1 MGLEELEVYAK
12 EYNIPI
18 MQKEGI
24 DFMLEYIKKNN
35 ILTILEIGSAIGY
48 SAIRMALLNPNIKI
62 VTVERNIE
70 RYNEAVKNIKKF
82 NLESQITIY
91 NCDAFDLNLDEKF
104 DFIFIDA
111 AKAQYIKFF
120 EKFKINL
127 KNDGTILSDN
137 LNFHGLTHTKERIES
152 RNVRQLVRKI
162 NNYIEFLKNNNEF
175 ITQFYDC
182 GDGIA
187 ISKRRN
193 N

>member
-62 VTVERNIE
+62 VTVERDIE

-137 LNFHGLTHTKERIES
+137 LNFHGLTHTKEKIES

-162 NNYIEFLKNNNEF
+162 NNYIEFLKTNQEF
-175 ITQFYDC
+175 TTQFYDC

-187 ISKRRN
+187 VSKRRN

>member
-48 SAIRMALLNPNIKI
+48 SAIRMALLNSNIKI
-62 VTVERNIE
+62 VTVERDIE
-70 RYNEAVKNIKKF
+70 RYNEAVKNIKKS

-137 LNFHGLTHTKERIES
+137 LNFHGLTHTKEKIES

-162 NNYIEFLKNNNEF
+162 NNYIEFLKTNQEF
-175 ITQFYDC
+175 TTQFYDC

>member
-1 MGLEELEVYAK
+1 MGLEELEKYAK

-62 VTVERNIE
+62 VTVERDIE

-91 NCDAFDLNLDEKF
+91 NCDAFDLNLNEKF

-127 KNDGTILSDN
+127 KDNGTILSDN
-137 LNFHGLTHTKERIES
+137 LNFHGLTHTKEKIES

-162 NNYIEFLKNNNEF
+162 NNYIEFLKTNQEF

-187 ISKRRN
+187 ISKKKMK
-193 N
+193 

>member
-62 VTVERNIE
+62 VTVERDIE

-137 LNFHGLTHTKERIES
+137 LNFHGLTHTKEKIES

-162 NNYIEFLKNNNEF
+162 NNYIEFLKTNQEF
-175 ITQFYDC
+175 TTQFYDC

>member
-62 VTVERNIE
+62 VTVERDTE

-120 EKFKINL
+120 EKFKKNL
-127 KNDGTILSDN
+127 KDNGTILSDN
-137 LNFHGLTHTKERIES
+137 LNFHGLTHTKEKIES

-162 NNYIEFLKNNNEF
+162 NNYIEFLKTNQEF

-187 ISKRRN
+187 ISKKKMK
-193 N
+193 

>member
-48 SAIRMALLNPNIKI
+48 SSIRMALLNHNIKI
-62 VTVERNIE
+62 VTVERDIE
-70 RYNEAVKNIKKF
+70 RYNEAVKNIKNF

-91 NCDAFDLNLDEKF
+91 NCDAFDLELEEKF

-120 EKFKINL
+120 EKFKKNL
-127 KNDGTILSDN
+127 KDNGTILSDN

-162 NNYIEFLKNNNEF
+162 NNYIEFLKTNKEF

-187 ISKRRN
+187 ISKKR
-193 N
+193 

>member
-70 RYNEAVKNIKKF
+70 RYNEAVKNIKNF

>member
-48 SAIRMALLNPNIKI
+48 SAIRMALVNPNIKI
-62 VTVERNIE
+62 VTVERDIE

-162 NNYIEFLKNNNEF
+162 NNYIEFLKTNQEF

>member
-62 VTVERNIE
+62 VTVERDIE

-162 NNYIEFLKNNNEF
+162 NNYIEFLKTNQEF
-175 ITQFYDC
+175 TTQFYDC

>member
-1 MGLEELEVYAK
+1 MGLEELEIYAK

-62 VTVERNIE
+62 VTVERDIE

-82 NLESQITIY
+82 NLEKQITIY

-127 KNDGTILSDN
+127 KDSGTILSDN

-162 NNYIEFLKNNNEF
+162 NNYIEFLKTNQEF
-175 ITQFYDC
+175 TTKFYDC

-187 ISKRRN
+187 ISKKR
-193 N
+193 

>member
-24 DFMLEYIKKNN
+24 DFMLEYTKKNN

-70 RYNEAVKNIKKF
+70 RYNEAVKNIKNF